1 LKSTKAYSSKKSLET
16 ILQRLQEAGLKV
28 NAEKSAF
35 CVEELEYLGCWLTP
49 HGIKPLANK
58 IEPIYK
64 LARPKN
70 KREMLSFLGLV
81 NFYRDMWKSRSHI
94 LAPLS
99 NLLKKENKYQ
109 WGEEHEKAFNKI
121 KKIINKEVM
130 LAFPNLKKNHTS
142 HRR

>member
-1 LKSTKAYSSKKSLET
+1 
-16 ILQRLQEAGLKV
+16 
-28 NAEKSAF
+28 
-35 CVEELEYLGCWLTP
+35 
-49 HGIKPLANK
+49 
-58 IEPIYK
+58 
-64 LARPKN
+64 
-70 KREMLSFLGLV
+70 MLSFLGLV